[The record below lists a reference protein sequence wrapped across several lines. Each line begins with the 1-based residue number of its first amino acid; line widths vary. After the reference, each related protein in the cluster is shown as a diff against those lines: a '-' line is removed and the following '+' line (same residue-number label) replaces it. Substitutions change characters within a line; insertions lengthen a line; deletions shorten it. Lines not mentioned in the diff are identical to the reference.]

1 MAVSFLNVDYTT
13 LHSGFCFFLRSA
25 LGLNTVLRRLGLFFS
40 LGCIFDPLFFFPFW
54 CFVVTLF
61 RCRLV
66 VNPPWHIFFCICRFI
81 SSFLEKLLSYYLCTV
96 PSFSIILTFL
106 GLLKRVCQT
115 FSYCSPCLLISCVFY
130 LLVFL
135 GCIVSKFHSYLV

>member
-1 MAVSFLNVDYTT
+1 MTI
-13 LHSGFCFFLRSA
+13 LHCILASIFFLRSA
-25 LGLNTVLRRLGLFFS
+25 LGLNTVLCRMSLFFS
-40 LGCIFDPLFFFPFW
+40 PSCFFDPLLPHPLW
-54 CFVVTLF
+54 CFVVTFF

-81 SSFLEKLLSYYLCTV
+81 SLFLEKLLSYYLCTF
-96 PSFSIILTFL
+96 PSFSVVLTFL
-106 GLLKRVCQT
+106 GLLKRVHQT

-135 GCIVSKFHSYLV
+135 GCIVSKFHSYLL